1 MDSKAIF
8 EHWSNWAETYGTAL
22 RATTKTGTA
31 KQLELDALARKLKAA
46 IGDADA
52 DVLEIGCGNGINC
65 ISLAPNFPKA
75 AFDGID
81 YIEKMIV
88 AARDNLDAAA
98 DLTGRVRF
106 FQGDALKIA
115 EHSDLKKTYDV
126 IFTNRC
132 LINLNT
138 IELQKQAITSI
149 AGKLKS
155 GGHLVMIENS
165 LETYGQQNGC
175 REVLGLPARTPAEFN
190 LFFDETEIRPH
201 LAQSGLTLEAVEDFS
216 SLHDLVLY
224 ALVPAINGGK
234 VDYEHP
240 IVQAATVLNRALA
253 DALPGSLGPFGQNR
267 LFYCR
272 KHG

>member
-31 KQLELDALARKLKAA
+31 KQLELDALARRLKAT
-46 IGDADA
+46 IGDTAT
-52 DVLEIGCGNGINC
+52 DVLEVGCGNGINC
-65 ISLAPNFPKA
+65 ISLAPGFPQA
-75 AFDGID
+75 TFDGID
-81 YIEKMIV
+81 YIEKMIE
-88 AARDNLDAAA
+88 AARDSLKAVDNIAE
-98 DLTGRVRF
+98 RVNF

-115 EHSDLKKTYDV
+115 DHPNLKKSYDL

-138 IELQKQAITSI
+138 IDLQKQAISAI
-149 AGKLKS
+149 ADKLKP

-165 LETYGQQNGC
+165 LEPYGQQNSC

-190 LFFDETEIRPH
+190 LFFDESEIRPH
-201 LAQSGLTLEAVEDFS
+201 LARSGLTLEAVEDFS

-224 ALVPAINGGK
+224 ALVPATNGGK
-234 VDYEHP
+234 VDYDHP

-253 DALPGSLGPFGQNR
+253 EAMPGSLGPFGQNR

-272 KHG
+272 KTG